1 MSVRLE
7 RIPPG
12 RVSPAAH
19 GAHWGMT
26 SWAGVTAGA
35 PDLAKSVRHRFEA
48 HGLALMASLRRD
60 GSPRLSAVEP
70 LFARGDLWLGMMPG
84 SRKAA
89 DVLRDPRLALHG
101 ATTDKAVSQGDAKV
115 AGRAVPIYD
124 KRVVAAFVAAFEA
137 TTGSP
142 PPPGPFHLFTVDV
155 DEISF
160 LRPAGD
166 HLVIDWWREGGPVRR
181 VERR

>member
-1 MSVRLE
+1 
-7 RIPPG
+7 
-12 RVSPAAH
+12 
-19 GAHWGMT
+19 MT

-35 PDLAKSVRHRFEA
+35 PDLAKTVRQRFEA
-48 HGLALMASLRRD
+48 VGLAMMATLRRG
-60 GSPRLSAVEP
+60 GSPRLSGVEP
-70 LFARGDLWLGMMPG
+70 LFARGELWLGMMDG

-89 DVLRDPRLALHG
+89 DVRRDPRLALHS
-101 ATTDKAVSQGDAKV
+101 ATTDKAVTHGDAKV
-115 AGRAVPIYD
+115 AGRAVPVYD
-124 KRVVAAFVAAFEA
+124 EQTIAAFIVAFDSS
-137 TTGSP
+137 TGSP